1 MISDMKN
8 FDADDRYNTSLQFV
22 SPADHQSYT
31 NDNDRTSFEAGEYTN
46 RTINTEDNDKTDGS

>member
-1 MISDMKN
+1 MKN